1 MMNKFKVT
9 TVEAYAAERAKALPA
24 IILALIVGAFLV
36 VGTGFAGV
44 DVLHNAAHDS
54 RHAMGFPC
62 H

>member
-1 MMNKFKVT
+1 MEKIKVT
-9 TVEAYAAERAKALPA
+9 TVEAFAAERAKALPA
-24 IILALIVGAFLV
+24 IGLALVIGAFF
-36 VGTGFAGV
+36 VGGAGFAHI